1 MYVPWVSCKID
12 NMSVS
17 KPTLAEI
24 VGKLTAKQKKFAEGL
39 VFGGLSKAESYRQA
53 YKWNGNSAKGM
64 RIDAIKASQ
73 SPRVS
78 LAVKAMQDEVT
89 ARWWTNKDKLQNFVM
104 DGLTSTAQNT
114 ESDVTKLKAFELLGR
129 TRYAS
134 IFEEPQSNES
144 STDLHTNIID
154 MIQAKLAMLLT
165 SSDVINVTPT
175 YTDVTKRV
183 TKSPSK
189 SVSKS
194 SKSMLQG
201 DGIDSGQGG
210 ETLTG
215 GGEGG

>member
-1 MYVPWVSCKID
+1 VGVGCKID
-12 NMSVS
+12 VMSVS
-17 KPTLAEI
+17 RPTLAEI
-24 VGKLTAKQKKFAEGL
+24 VGKLTAKQRKFAEGL
-39 VFGGLSKAESYRQA
+39 VFGGLTKAESYRQA
-53 YKWNGNSAKGM
+53 YKWGGGSKSGM
-64 RIDAIKASQ
+64 RVDAAKAAMN
-73 SPRVS
+73 PKIA
-78 LAVKAMQDEVT
+78 LAVQVMGEEKI

-134 IFEEPQSNES
+134 IFEEPQANES

-165 SSDVINVTPT
+165 SSDVIDVTPT
-175 YTDVTKRV
+175 YSDVTRRV

-201 DGIDSGQGG
+201 DGLDPGQEGQ
-210 ETLTG
+210 TLTG

>member
-1 MYVPWVSCKID
+1 MGVSCNID

-24 VGKLTAKQKKFAEGL
+24 VGKLTAKQRKIAEGL

-53 YKWNGNSAKGM
+53 YKCNGNSQSGM
-64 RIDAIKASQ
+64 RVSATRTSQ
-73 SPRVS
+73 KTNVA
-78 LAVKAMQDEVT
+78 LALKAMEEDKT

-210 ETLTG
+210 QTLTG

>member
-1 MYVPWVSCKID
+1 MRVGCKID

-24 VGKLTAKQKKFAEGL
+24 VGKLTAKQRKFAEGL

-53 YKWNGNSAKGM
+53 YKWNGNSQSGM
-64 RIDAIKASQ
+64 RVSATRTSQ
-73 SPRVS
+73 KTNVA
-78 LAVKAMQDEVT
+78 LALKAMEEDRP

-134 IFEEPQSNES
+134 IFEEPQANES

-201 DGIDSGQGG
+201 DGIDSGQEGQA
-210 ETLTG
+210 LTG